1 MTHRIPS
8 TPHTPRSRRPHSRLV
23 AVAAA
28 AALALGVAGCASTAT
43 KTGGTDSGGG
53 GGGSTSNA
61 NTATGGSVKVAV
73 LSSKTGP
80 LAAYTEEYID
90 GFKAGLDYATQGTGK
105 VDGKTVDVT
114 YVDDQGKADTAVAQF
129 KDLVGKGYKI
139 IAGTADSGIALQL
152 APLAEQNKVLYV
164 SGPAAA
170 DAITGINKY
179 TFRSGRQTY
188 QDVKTAASTIGD
200 PSGKKVVVFA
210 QDYAF
215 GQANVAAVKAVL
227 GAAGAKVSSV
237 LVPTSATDFT
247 PFALKAKQKNPD
259 LLFVAWAGD
268 TTGAMW
274 QALDQQGLF
283 SGGPVVT
290 GLANKA
296 SYGLYG
302 PASAKIDFLSY
313 YFPQA
318 PDNDVNTAMVDAVK
332 KAGSEADLFT
342 PDGFVAAQMIV
353 HAIHTSGGGEDVDK
367 MISALEG
374 WTFDAPKGSETVRAS
389 DHAMLQPMFTAK
401 LVKQG
406 STWVPQLENTVPADQ
421 VAPPEAK

>member
-1 MTHRIPS
+1 MTHPS
-8 TPHTPRSRRPHSRLV
+8 TRSILGHRSRLAV
-23 AVAAA
+23 VAAS
-28 AALALGVAGCASTAT
+28 AALALALAGCASSAT
-43 KTGGTDSGGG
+43 KSGGTDTGGG
-53 GGGSTSNA
+53 TGTGSD
-61 NTATGGSVKVAV
+61 TAAGGSVKVAV

-80 LAAYTEEYID
+80 LAAYTQEYLD

-105 VDGKTVDVT
+105 VDGKSVDVT

-170 DAITGINKY
+170 DAVTGINKY
-179 TFRSGRQTY
+179 TFRSGRQSY

-200 PSGKKVVVFA
+200 PSGKKIVVFA

-283 SGGPVVT
+283 SHGPVVT

-353 HAIHTSGGGEDVDK
+353 HAIHASGGGEDVDS
-367 MISALEG
+367 MISGLEG

-406 STWVPQLENTVPADQ
+406 STWVPKLVSTVPADQ
-421 VAPPEAK
+421 VAPPEASK